1 MNRLTLAAL
10 LAFSPVLAPFAHAGD
25 VERAEH
31 TRLWEEMRK
40 LAQRNAWTAVEAQY
54 QRLEVLE
61 ASGEVLTFAENKLGA
76 ESARAIGNITACRS
90 RLSKAAKL
98 DGKPEI
104 IEWLADID
112 KNYGPVKVTFD
123 QDYSGERTLNP
134 TVPPFA
140 PDQRAAIGWVATYIT
155 EGNNFDGI
163 LPAGEYSVGGQTVT
177 VVVGGPQAVADIQP
191 LKGDK
196 RQLLHLAYSGVRAD
210 LGAAVSF
217 PGDSFD
223 GAVSDAGSLQPGG
236 FGGVGA
242 RLGVGLELGASENFG
257 VIAQLGYHN
266 LFGDPLVENPDSIE
280 YVVQPNSVHMGFAWL
295 AADLRLGNF
304 WLAGGP
310 VWGIGVGTVTGL
322 DPYCADTGKCTDA
335 EGVVY
340 GSTNDAEYQRL
351 SGTIMAGGGAAS
363 ASYAFVDIG
372 SLRGAA
378 TVQGGAQTDLTR
390 LYPWV
395 QVAFT
400 LAPSSDGGNK

>member
-1 MNRLTLAAL
+1 MNRLTLAAVIMFSPL
-10 LAFSPVLAPFAHAGD
+10 LAPIAHAGE

-31 TRLWEEMRK
+31 IRLSEEMRK

-54 QRLEVLE
+54 LKLE
-61 ASGEVLTFAENKLGA
+61 ALEAAGEVLTFAENKLGA
-76 ESARAIGNITACRS
+76 ESARAIGNITGCRN
-90 RLSKAAKL
+90 RLAKAAKI

-112 KNYGPVKVTFD
+112 RNYGPVKISFNP
-123 QDYSGERTLNP
+123 DYSGERVLNP
-134 TVPPFA
+134 SVPPFA
-140 PDQRAAIGWVATYIT
+140 PDQRAAIGWVATFIT

-163 LPAGEYSVGGQTVT
+163 LPAGEYSVGGQTIN

-196 RQLLHLAYSGVRAD
+196 RSLMHLAFSGLRAD
-210 LGAAVSF
+210 VGAAVIF
-217 PGDSFD
+217 PGDTFE
-223 GAVSDAGSLQPGG
+223 GAVSESGSVQPGG

-242 RLGVGLELGASENFG
+242 RLGVGLELGATENFG
-257 VIAQLGYHN
+257 VIAQVGYHN

-280 YVVQPNSVHMGFAWL
+280 YVVQPNSVHMAYVWL
-295 AADLRLGNF
+295 AGDLRLGDF

-310 VWGIGVGTVTGL
+310 VWGIGAGTVTGL
-322 DPYCADTGKCTDA
+322 DPYCVDSAKCTDA
-335 EGVVY
+335 DGVVY
-340 GSTNDAEYQRL
+340 GSTTDAEYQRL
-351 SGTIMAGGGAAS
+351 SGTIMAGGGALS
-363 ASYAFVDIG
+363 ASYAFVDVG

-400 LAPSSDGGNK
+400 LAPSADGGK